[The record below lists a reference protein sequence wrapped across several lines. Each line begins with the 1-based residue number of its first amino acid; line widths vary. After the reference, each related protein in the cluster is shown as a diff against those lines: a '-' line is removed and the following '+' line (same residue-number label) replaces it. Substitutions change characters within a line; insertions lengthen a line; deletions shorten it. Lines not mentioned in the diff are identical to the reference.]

1 MTKVG
6 HWEKFP
12 EKTVRRLM
20 IRKSG
25 DLLRCVF
32 HQLCVFMVLEDLFCL
47 QKLRLQQSLY
57 GVAAAFFV
65 CFFPKLS
72 SPFNFG
78 DGNGRLP
85 TAVSPNIPEA
95 GV

>member
-1 MTKVG
+1 MYVPPT
-6 HWEKFP
+6 
-12 EKTVRRLM
+12 
-20 IRKSG
+20 
-25 DLLRCVF
+25 LR
-32 HQLCVFMVLEDLFCL
+32 FMVLEDLFCL

-57 GVAAAFFV
+57 GVAAAFLFV
-65 CFFPKLS
+65 FFQSCPP
-72 SPFNFG
+72 PFNFG

>member
-1 MTKVG
+1 MC
-6 HWEKFP
+6 FSANSS
-12 EKTVRRLM
+12 
-20 IRKSG
+20 I
-25 DLLRCVF
+25 
-32 HQLCVFMVLEDLFCL
+32 
-47 QKLRLQQSLY
+47 Y
-57 GVAAAFFV
+57 GVGGCFLFAEISAAAIHFGIAAAFFV

>member
-57 GVAAAFFV
+57 GVAAAFLFA
-65 CFFPKLS
+65 FFQSCP
-72 SPFNFG
+72 PFNFG

>member
-1 MTKVG
+1 MYVPPT
-6 HWEKFP
+6 
-12 EKTVRRLM
+12 
-20 IRKSG
+20 
-25 DLLRCVF
+25 LR
-32 HQLCVFMVLEDLFCL
+32 FMVLEDLFCL

-72 SPFNFG
+72 SLFNFG
-78 DGNGRLP
+78 DGNSRLP

>member
-1 MTKVG
+1 MYVPPT
-6 HWEKFP
+6 
-12 EKTVRRLM
+12 
-20 IRKSG
+20 
-25 DLLRCVF
+25 LR
-32 HQLCVFMVLEDLFCL
+32 FMVLEDLFCL

-85 TAVSPNIPEA
+85 TGRFERFPEA